1 MRDTN
6 QNRSRQER
14 VGVALLIDGE
24 NIPARVTPAALAE
37 AETWGEVMIRRIYGD
52 WASPQMNAWREMVNQ
67 YGMRAM
73 HQHLP
78 KKNAA
83 DIALTV
89 DAVDLFYQGIRCFCL
104 GSGDSDYVPLV
115 LWLREQGCMV
125 VVISQKNA
133 PLALQRSCSVFVSS
147 EELCP
152 PTQSSVSTREANNS
166 LQTAEGNVPN
176 QHRQPRQRG
185 QKKRSRLPS
194 PTIFSNGEGK
204 P

>member
-6 QNRSRQER
+6 QNRSRQEH
-14 VGVALLIDGE
+14 VCVALLIDGE
-24 NIPARVTPAALAE
+24 NIPARVTPSLLAE
-37 AETWGEVMIRRIYGD
+37 AETWGKVMIRRMYGD
-52 WASPQMNAWREMVNQ
+52 WASPQMNAWRETVIQ

-89 DAVDLFYQGIRCFCL
+89 DAVDLFYRGVRCFCL

-115 LWLREQGCMV
+115 LWLREQGCVV

-133 PLALQRSCSVFVSS
+133 SLALQRSCSVFVSS
-147 EELCP
+147 EERCP
-152 PTQSSVSTREANNS
+152 PMQSNVSIQEENNTI
-166 LQTAEGNVPN
+166 QTEGGTAPN
-176 QHRQPRQRG
+176 QQTRIRQRG
-185 QKKRSRLPS
+185 RKKRSRLPS
-194 PTIFSNGEGK
+194 PTIVSNGDGRL
-204 P
+204 

>member
-6 QNRSRQER
+6 QNRSRLESAC
-14 VGVALLIDGE
+14 VAFLIDGE
-24 NIPARVTPAALAE
+24 NISARVTPAALAE
-37 AETWGEVMIRRIYGD
+37 AETWGEVIIRRIYGD
-52 WASPQMNAWREMVNQ
+52 WASPQMNAWREMVTQ
-67 YGMRAM
+67 YGMRAV

-89 DAVDLFYQGIRCFCL
+89 DAVDLFYRGIRRFCL

-125 VVISQKNA
+125 EVISQKNA

-152 PTQSSVSTREANNS
+152 PMQSGVSMQEANDS
-166 LQTAEGNVPN
+166 LQTAGRKVPD
-176 QHRQPRQRG
+176 QSRRPRQRG

-194 PTIFSNGEGK
+194 PTLFSHGEDK